1 MNLKKSVNI
10 KKIIFEDSSQYK
22 VQISI
27 EPEKTIQEL
36 IKYYFEVRNR
46 KDLFRDKTISFML
59 NGNVIFHDSK
69 DLIKTYINENND
81 VNIIVVND
89 VEDKFN

>member
-1 MNLKKSVNI
+1 M
-10 KKIIFEDSSQYK
+10 E
-22 VQISI
+22 
-27 EPEKTIQEL
+27 EL
-36 IKYYFEVRNR
+36 IKYYFEIRKR
-46 KDLFRDKTISFML
+46 KDLFGDKTISFMM